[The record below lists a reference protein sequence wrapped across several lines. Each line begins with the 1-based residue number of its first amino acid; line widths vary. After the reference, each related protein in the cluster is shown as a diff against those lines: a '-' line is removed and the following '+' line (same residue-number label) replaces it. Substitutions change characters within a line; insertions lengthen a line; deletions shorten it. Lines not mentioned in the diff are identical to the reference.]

1 MDIKD
6 ILPLLMKNSDPKM
19 AGLMSA
25 MQGGD
30 TSALFESMLGKDDKN
45 KELFS
50 MLNLMRGQ
58 KTKPPP
64 AQGLKPIYPFVSK
77 EILGIMVK
85 YYK

>member
-1 MDIKD
+1 
-6 ILPLLMKNSDPKM
+6 
-19 AGLMSA
+19 
-25 MQGGD
+25 
-30 TSALFESMLGKDDKN
+30 MLGKDDKN